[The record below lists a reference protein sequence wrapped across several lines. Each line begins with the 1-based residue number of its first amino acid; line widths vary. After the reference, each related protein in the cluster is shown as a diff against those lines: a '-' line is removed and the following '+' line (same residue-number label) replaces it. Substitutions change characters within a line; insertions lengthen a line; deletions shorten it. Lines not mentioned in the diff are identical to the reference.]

1 MYARLIQNHVLANLT
16 FVLVMIIGYLSYQ
29 EMPRQQDPTINFNWI
44 TIITALPGASG
55 SDVEKRIT
63 DVLEDSIKGI
73 PDMNFISSNS
83 RENISSILVRF
94 EDMPERTYDK
104 RLADLRREL
113 QNVQSE
119 LPAEAIETKIIEIT
133 SGNAFPA
140 ALVAVTA
147 NADDE
152 RLRKRAQSVSDSIEQ
167 ISGVER
173 VDSIG
178 LDDPELQINFY
189 PQALESLGLAPA
201 TLANALQVWFQDV
214 SAGTTDIGN
223 RSWLVRIVGKNS
235 DPAEVAKLPIPGL
248 SGEIPLGRV
257 ASVQR
262 ARKKAAQDVRVDGK
276 PAILLSVLKQDN
288 TNVIKLVDKLNEWVD
303 EQNELTQN
311 TGIQLTMVDDQT
323 LPTKQAISIMQ
334 SNALIGLMLV
344 LFVAWLFLGSRIALL
359 TAIGIPFILALTFW
373 ILSSNG
379 ETLNITVLL
388 GVVIVLGMLV
398 DDAVVVVESIYYRL
412 QRGMNSLDAAIG
424 AMKEVALPVTTAVLT
439 TIAAFLPLMLLP
451 GILGKFMKVIPMVV
465 TIALAIS
472 LIEAFWMLPSH
483 IIGAKIDFTKK
494 SFTQRWR
501 EAVIHWMQIKY
512 SKILIRALRWPKVTL
527 ITIFLAFATAIGAL
541 SAGLVR
547 VDFFASD
554 NLRLF
559 YVNVEMPTSTPLQET
574 LNTVLKVEDQVK
586 KHLKNEPDAKDA
598 RSVVSYAGQMFTETE
613 PLFGDHVGQIVIS
626 LLPVNQGAGEVR
638 EIIDAMREDVTS
650 VIGANN
656 ISFLEM
662 KGGPPSSKPISVKV
676 RGDDYEIIK
685 QASDKLKEILQG
697 IKGIKDISDDASLGR
712 MELTLKM
719 NHDAIRRAGI
729 NPLDITRTI
738 RLLVDGE
745 VVAEMQDKGEKLQ
758 IRVKAE
764 SNDSN
769 DIGDLLEFRMPTPNG
784 SSIPLNQLVTQERGV
799 SLGNIRHYNFRRAIT
814 LEADIAKPEGKEDFM
829 ACRVRPAVYGDEI
842 DYSICAL
849 DTVTANKLMM
859 EGWKKYQGDFPSID
873 LDTTGQLD
881 DINESI
887 DSIAKLFLIG
897 IGLMYLILGTQFR
910 SYYQPFIV
918 LATVPLAFTGV
929 IFGLLVTQNPMSLY
943 TLYGV
948 VALAGIAVNAAI
960 VLVSAANDRIANG
973 MSSVFSIIYAARR
986 RVIPI
991 MITTLTTIAGLFSL
1005 AVGLGGQS
1013 LIWGPVATSIVWGV
1027 GFSSLLTLF
1036 AIPVLYLFG
1045 SRVVFW
1051 VVCLASFIALP
1062 LYAYFLYVDVSTYQD
1077 INEMKSLVFLVI
1089 GIASIVATLLLIAH
1103 VQKKYTPG
1111 EPIFKLLMKLIIGS
1125 IVIAS
1130 VWGARYQIE
1139 PYLTGLIGS

>member
-16 FVLVMIIGYLSYQ
+16 FVLVLIVGFLSYQ
-29 EMPRQQDPTINFNWI
+29 QMPRQQDPTINFNWI

-55 SDVEKRIT
+55 SDVEKRVT

-73 PDMNFISSNS
+73 PDMKFVSSNS
-83 RENISSILVRF
+83 RENTSSILVRF

-113 QNVQSE
+113 QNVQTE
-119 LPAEAIETKIIEIT
+119 LPDEAIESKIIEIT

-140 ALVAVTA
+140 ALVAVIS
-147 NADDE
+147 NADDD
-152 RLRKRAQSVSDSIEQ
+152 RLRKRAQSVSDAIEQ

-173 VDSIG
+173 VDSVG

-189 PQALESLGLAPA
+189 PQALESLGMAPA
-201 TLANALQVWFQDV
+201 TLSNALQVWFQDI

-235 DPAEVAKLPIPGL
+235 DPTEVAQLPIPGL
-248 SGEIPLGRV
+248 SGEIPLGRL
-257 ASVQR
+257 ANVQR
-262 ARKKAAQDVRVDGK
+262 ARKKATQEVSVNGK

-288 TNVIKLVDKLNEWVD
+288 TNVIKLVDKINAWVN
-303 EQNELTQN
+303 EQNVLTED

-323 LPTKQAISIMQ
+323 LPTTQAISIMQ
-334 SNALIGLMLV
+334 SNALIGLLLV
-344 LFVAWLFLGSRIALL
+344 LFVAWLFLGSRIAIL
-359 TAIGIPFILALTFW
+359 TAIGIPFILAATFW
-373 ILSSNG
+373 ILSSTG

-398 DDAVVVVESIYYRL
+398 DDAVVVVESIYFRL
-412 QRGMNSLDAAIG
+412 QRGMNGLDAALG

-451 GILGKFMKVIPMVV
+451 GILGKFMRVIPMVV
-465 TIALAIS
+465 TLALAIS

-483 IIGAKIDFTKK
+483 ITGAKIDLSKK
-494 SFTQRWR
+494 SRTQRWR
-501 EAVIHWMQIKY
+501 EAVIHWIQLKY
-512 SKILIRALRWPKVTL
+512 SKILINALRWPKLTL

-547 VDFFASD
+547 TDFFASD
-554 NLRLF
+554 NLRIF

-574 LNTVLKVEDQVK
+574 LKTVLKVEEAVK
-586 KHLKNEPDAKDA
+586 KHLKNEPETKDA

-613 PLFGDHVGQIVIS
+613 PLFGDHLGQIIIS
-626 LLPVNQGAGEVR
+626 LLPMDQGAGEVR
-638 EIIDAMREDVTS
+638 DIIDAMRDDVTS
-650 VIGANN
+650 VLGANN
-656 ISFLEM
+656 ISFLEI

-685 QASDKLKEILQG
+685 QASDKLKEILKG
-697 IKGIKDISDDASLGR
+697 INGIKDISDDASLGR

-719 NHDAIRRAGI
+719 NHDAIRRSGI

-769 DIGDLLEFRMPTPNG
+769 DIGDLLKFRMPTPSG
-784 SSIPLNQLVTQERGV
+784 SSIPLNQLVVQERGV

-829 ACRVRPAVYGDEI
+829 ACRFRPAVYGDEI
-842 DYSICAL
+842 DYSLCAL

-859 EGWKKYQGDFPSID
+859 DGWKQYQKDFPSID

-887 DSIAKLFLIG
+887 DSIAILFLIG
-897 IGLMYLILGTQFR
+897 LGLMYLILGTQFA
-910 SYYQPFIV
+910 SYFQPFIV

-929 IFGLLVTQNPMSLY
+929 ILGLLVTQNPLSLY

-960 VLVSAANDRIANG
+960 VLVSAANDRIATG
-973 MSSVFSIIYAARR
+973 MSSVFSIVYASRR

-1005 AVGLGGQS
+1005 AIGLGGKS

-1051 VVCLASFIALP
+1051 ISWLTSLLIIP
-1062 LYAYFLYVDVSTYQD
+1062 IIIYFLYVDVFSKQNFTEISTL
-1077 INEMKSLVFLVI
+1077 ILSTV
-1089 GIASIVATLLLIAH
+1089 GILAIIFMLWLITH
-1103 VQKKYTPG
+1103 VLRRFTPG
-1111 EPIFKLLMKLIIGS
+1111 EPIFKLVFKLFIGT
-1125 IVIAS
+1125 IVITS
-1130 VWGARYQIE
+1130 LWGARYQIQT
-1139 PYLTGLIGS
+1139 YIMSFLDG

>member
-16 FVLVMIIGYLSYQ
+16 FVLVLIVGFLSYK

-44 TIITALPGASG
+44 TIITALPGASA
-55 SDVEKRIT
+55 SDVEKRVT
-63 DVLEDSIKGI
+63 DVLEDSVKGI
-73 PDMNFISSNS
+73 TDVNFVSSNS
-83 RENISSILVRF
+83 REGISSILVRF
-94 EDMPERTYDK
+94 EDMPERVYDK
-104 RLADLRREL
+104 RLTTLRREL

-119 LPAEAIETKIIEIT
+119 LPDEAIDTKILEIT
-133 SGNAFPA
+133 TGNAFPA
-140 ALVAVTA
+140 ALVAVTS
-147 NADDE
+147 NSDDE
-152 RLRKRAQSVSDSIEQ
+152 RLRKRAQTVSDSIEQ

-173 VDSIG
+173 VDSVG

-189 PQALESLGLAPA
+189 PQALESLGMAPA
-201 TLANALQVWFQDV
+201 TLANALQVWFQDI

-235 DPAEVAKLPIPGL
+235 DPAAVAKLPIPGL

-262 ARKKAAQDVRVDGK
+262 ARKKAAQEVRIDGK

-288 TNVIKLVDKLNEWVD
+288 TNVIKLVDKLNNWVD
-303 EQNELTQN
+303 EQNELTQS
-311 TGIQLTMVDDQT
+311 TGIKLTMVDDQT
-323 LPTKQAISIMQ
+323 LPTKKAISIMQ
-334 SNALIGLMLV
+334 NNALIGLLLV
-344 LFVAWLFLGSRIALL
+344 LVVAWLFLGSRIALL

-373 ILSSNG
+373 ILSSRG

-412 QRGMNSLDAAIG
+412 QRGMNSLDASVG

-451 GILGKFMKVIPMVV
+451 GILGKFMFVIPMVV
-465 TIALAIS
+465 TLALAIS

-483 IIGAKIDFTKK
+483 IHGAKINFTKK
-494 SFTQRWR
+494 SFTQRLR
-501 EAVIHWMQIKY
+501 EKFIHWIQLKY
-512 SKILIRALRWPKVTL
+512 SKILISALRWPKMTL
-527 ITIFLAFATAIGAL
+527 ITIFLAFTTAISAL
-541 SAGLVR
+541 SVGLVR
-547 VDFFASD
+547 VDFFAADS
-554 NLRLF
+554 LRLF

-574 LNTVLKVEDQVK
+574 IKTVLKVEEQVK
-586 KHLKNEPDAKDA
+586 KHLKDEPDAKDA

-613 PLFGDHVGQIVIS
+613 PLFSDNVGQIIIS
-626 LLPVNQGAGEVR
+626 LLPEDQGSGKVGD
-638 EIIDAMREDVTS
+638 IIDAMRDDVTR

-656 ISFLEM
+656 ISFLEL

-676 RGDDYEIIK
+676 RGDDYATIK
-685 QASDKLKEILQG
+685 QASDKLKEILEG
-697 IKGIKDISDDASLGR
+697 IQGIKDISDDASLGR

-719 NHDAIRRAGI
+719 NHDVIRRAGI

-764 SNDSN
+764 SNNSN
-769 DIGDLLEFRMPTPNG
+769 DIGDLLKFRMPTPNG
-784 SSIPLNQLVTQERGV
+784 SSIPLNELVKQERGV
-799 SLGNIRHYNFRRAIT
+799 SLGNIRHYNFKRAIT

-829 ACRVRPAVYGDEI
+829 ACRLRPAVYGDEI
-842 DYSICAL
+842 DYSICTL
-849 DTVTANKLMM
+849 DTVTANKLML
-859 EGWKKYQGDFPSID
+859 EGWEKYQKDFPSID

-887 DSIAKLFLIG
+887 GSIKKLFLIG
-897 IGLMYLILGTQFR
+897 LGLMYLILGTQFK
-910 SYYQPFIV
+910 SYFQPFII

-929 IFGLLVTQNPMSLY
+929 ILGLLVTNNPLSLY

-960 VLVSAANDRIANG
+960 VLVSAANDRLAKG
-973 MSSVFSIIYAARR
+973 MSSVYSIIYAARR

-1005 AVGLGGQS
+1005 AVGLGGKS

-1036 AIPVLYLFG
+1036 AIPLLYIYG

-1051 VVCLASFIALP
+1051 IGCFLSVLVVPFYMYFI
-1062 LYAYFLYVDVSTYQD
+1062 YVDVSTYQSVD
-1077 INEMKSLVFLVI
+1077 EMKSIILMGI
-1089 GIASIVATLLLIAH
+1089 GILAIVATLLLLFH
-1103 VQKKYTPG
+1103 VQRKYTPG
-1111 EPIFKLLMKLIIGS
+1111 GPVFMLMLKLIIGS
-1125 IVIAS
+1125 VLIAS
-1130 VWGARYQIE
+1130 AWGARYQIE
-1139 PYLTGLIGS
+1139 VFLSLFVK

>member
-16 FVLVMIIGYLSYQ
+16 FVLVLIIGFLSYK

-44 TIITALPGASG
+44 TIITALPGASAP
-55 SDVEKRIT
+55 DVEKRVT
-63 DVLEDSIKGI
+63 DVLEESIKGI
-73 PDMNFISSNS
+73 PDINFVSSNS
-83 RENISSILVRF
+83 RENTSSILVRF
-94 EDMPERTYDK
+94 EDIPERIYDK

-119 LPAEAIETKIIEIT
+119 LPDEAIDSRILEIT
-133 SGNAFPA
+133 TGNAFPA
-140 ALVAVTA
+140 ALVAVTS
-147 NADDE
+147 NSDDE
-152 RLRKRAQSVSDSIEQ
+152 RLRKRAQSVSDAIEQ
-167 ISGVER
+167 ISGVDR
-173 VDSIG
+173 VDTIG

-189 PQALESLGLAPA
+189 PQALESLGMAPA
-201 TLANALQVWFQDV
+201 TLANALQVWFQDA

-262 ARKKAAQDVRVDGK
+262 ARKKASQEVSVDGK

-288 TNVIKLVDKLNEWVD
+288 TNVIKLVDKLNVWVD

-311 TGIQLTMVDDQT
+311 TGIQLKMVDDQT
-323 LPTKQAISIMQ
+323 LPTKQAIKIMQ
-334 SNALIGLMLV
+334 SNALIGLLLV
-344 LFVAWLFLGSRIALL
+344 LIVAWLFLGSRIAFL

-373 ILSSNG
+373 ILQSNG

-412 QRGMNSLDAAIG
+412 QRGMNGLDAAVG

-465 TIALAIS
+465 TLALAIS

-483 IIGAKIDFTKK
+483 IHGAKVNFTKK
-494 SFTQRWR
+494 SLMQRAR
-501 EAVIHWMQIKY
+501 ERVIRWIQIKY
-512 SKILIRALRWPKVTL
+512 SKILIKALRWPKMTL
-527 ITIFLAFATAIGAL
+527 ITIFLAFTTAIGAL

-574 LNTVLKVEDQVK
+574 LRTVLNVEKAVK
-586 KHLKNEPDAKDA
+586 KHLKDEPDVKDA

-613 PLFGDHVGQIVIS
+613 PLFGDHVGQIVVS
-626 LLPVNQGAGEVR
+626 LLPVDQGAGEVR
-638 EIIDAMREDVTS
+638 DIIDAMREDVTS

-656 ISFLEM
+656 ISFLEI

-676 RGDDYEIIK
+676 RGDDYATIK

-697 IKGIKDISDDASLGR
+697 IKGIKDISDDANLGR

-719 NHDAIRRAGI
+719 NHDVIRRAGI

-758 IRVKAE
+758 IRVKADR
-764 SNDSN
+764 NNSN
-769 DIGDLLEFRMPTPNG
+769 DIGDLLKFRMPTPNG
-784 SSIPLNQLVTQERGV
+784 SSIPLNELVKQQRGV

-829 ACRVRPAVYGDEI
+829 ACRLRPAVYGDEI

-859 EGWKKYQGDFPSID
+859 DEWAKYQKDFPSID

-887 DSIAKLFLIG
+887 DSIGKLFLIG
-897 IGLMYLILGTQFR
+897 IGLMYLILGTQFK
-910 SYYQPFIV
+910 SYFQPFII

-929 IFGLLVTQNPMSLY
+929 ILGLLVTQNPLSLY

-960 VLVSAANDRIANG
+960 VLVSAANDRLGKG
-973 MSSVFSIIYAARR
+973 MSSIYSIIYAARR

-1005 AVGLGGQS
+1005 AVGLGGES

-1036 AIPVLYLFG
+1036 AIPLLYIFG

-1051 VVCLASFIALP
+1051 IGCFLSVLAVP
-1062 LYAYFLYVDVSTYQD
+1062 LYMYFVYVDVSTHQNV
-1077 INEMKSLVFLVI
+1077 NEMKSMILLGI
-1089 GIASIVATLLLIAH
+1089 GIAAIVVTLLLLFH

-1111 EPIFKLLMKLIIGS
+1111 GPIFKLMLKLIIGS
-1125 IVIAS
+1125 VMIAS
-1130 VWGARYQIE
+1130 TWSARYQIE
-1139 PYLTGLIGS
+1139 PYLSQILS